1 MDEKQKEEASK
12 YAIMI
17 AEAII
22 DRLYA
27 KNFFQEVKEGDDL
40 RIFAHALAN
49 LVPILI
55 LSQISDRSFKDTL
68 EFNHY
73 ANRLILEFNKKNK
86 AKKLTLKNRNN
97 DRH

>member
-68 EFNHY
+68 EFN
-73 ANRLILEFNKKNK
+73 KKNK
-86 AKKLTLKNRNN
+86 AKKSTLNNRNN

>member
-1 MDEKQKEEASK
+1 MDKKQKEEASK

-22 DRLYA
+22 DKLYA
-27 KNFFQEVKEGDDL
+27 KNFFQEVKGGDDL

-86 AKKLTLKNRNN
+86 AKKSTLKNRNN

>member
-86 AKKLTLKNRNN
+86 AKKSTLKNRNN
-97 DRH
+97 DKH